1 MPEGPEIRRAAD
13 NLEQA
18 VVGQPLTAVWFAYE
32 TLKPYEEMLAGK
44 CIERIETRGKAMLTH
59 FSNGLILYT
68 HNQLYGVWR
77 IVNAAEQPVSSRVLR
92 VRLQTANKAI
102 LLYSASDIEILEQ
115 SQLDQQPFLKR
126 IGPDVLD
133 SRLTVEQVKARLLSP
148 DFRRRQ
154 LGALLLDQRFLAGL
168 GNYLRAEIL
177 WQAERAPRHRADE
190 LSDDALNALAQAIL
204 EIPRLSYQTRGQVD
218 EGKHHGTLFRFR
230 VFHRAGE
237 PCERC
242 FSMIEKTTL
251 SSRPFYWCPHCQK

>member
-18 VVGQPLTAVWFAYE
+18 VAGHPLTRVWFAYE
-32 TLKPYEEMLAGK
+32 TLKPFEEMLTGK

-59 FSNGLILYT
+59 FSNGLTLYT

-77 IVNAAEQPVSSRVLR
+77 IVDAGDWPVSSRVLR
-92 VRLQTANKAI
+92 VRFETADKAI
-102 LLYSASDIEILEQ
+102 LLYSASDIEMLEQ

-126 IGPDVLD
+126 VGPDVLD
-133 SRLTVEQVKARLLSP
+133 SSLTVERIKARILSP
-148 DFRRRQ
+148 EFRRRQ
-154 LGALLLDQRFLAGL
+154 LGTLMLDQRFLAGL

-177 WQAERAPRHRADE
+177 WEARIGPRYHAEA
-190 LSDDALNALAQAIL
+190 LGDDCLDRLAQAIL
-204 EIPRLSYQTRGQVD
+204 EIPQCSYQTRGEAD
-218 EGKHHGTLFRFR
+218 ESRHHGTLFRFH

-242 FSMIEKTTL
+242 LNMIEKTTL